1 MTSIGLP
8 AAGVAVR
15 AYRTP
20 IVDGLFLATVA
31 TVTFAKLQWEV
42 AGTLQLSDV
51 VTALFLVAFVWA
63 RLERRDGIATRA
75 SGVTLAFFAAFAVLY
90 LIGFFNLETAQ
101 ALAQWTKGM
110 IKFVLHFGFLVA
122 GIALVAR
129 RGERFYWQT
138 LGVFCGG
145 LALNGLYGLTQL
157 AYAELTRGGN
167 LDELFVQPVT
177 GGDSRINI
185 YGAIGGQNVYRV
197 NALTG
202 DPNHLG
208 IELAVPILILLPL
221 YLRMER
227 SHPWRRRVLALI
239 AFLAIVQLATLSRS
253 GILGL
258 AAGLLVLAVP
268 YHRLLLTARFVVPL
282 TLLVAAVVAFA
293 SQRGEFFQQVLRSR
307 FSTEG
312 GGSSTHFVVYSFI
325 PDVLAMHPLF
335 GLGLNN
341 FSVYY
346 EFVTGRTN
354 FGPHSFYVAL
364 FVETGIVG
372 ALLFAVFLVYLFRR
386 CGATRRIG
394 RALADL
400 GDPVA
405 ARVRP
410 LGWGLTAALVATLVS
425 NAFYLTMTFYYF
437 FVVALLVI
445 VPPAVFGRR
454 LQRAP

>member
-1 MTSIGLP
+1 MTSVSLR
-8 AAGVAVR
+8 AARPLAR
-15 AYRTP
+15 DYRTP
-20 IVDGLFLATVA
+20 VVDGLFLATVA

-51 VTALFLVAFVWA
+51 VTALFLVAFAWTRFERDDA
-63 RLERRDGIATRA
+63 RVTRA
-75 SGVTLAFFAAFAVLY
+75 AGVTLAFFVAFAVLY
-90 LIGFFNLETAQ
+90 LVGFYNLETAQ
-101 ALAQWTKGM
+101 ALQQWTKGM

-122 GIALVAR
+122 GVALVAR
-129 RGERFYWQT
+129 RGERFYWLT
-138 LGVFCGG
+138 LGAFCGG
-145 LALNGLYGLTQL
+145 LALNGAYGLLQL
-157 AYAELTRGGN
+157 AYAELTGGN

-177 GGDSRINI
+177 GGDSKINI

-221 YLRMER
+221 YLRMEQGNR
-227 SHPWRRRVLALI
+227 WRPRLLALL
-239 AFLAIVQLATLSRS
+239 AFLAVVQLATLSRS
-253 GILGL
+253 GLLGL
-258 AAGLLVLAVP
+258 ACGLLVLAVP
-268 YHRLLLTARFVVPL
+268 YHRLLFTARFIVPAVA
-282 TLLVAAVVAFA
+282 LVLAVIGFAAM
-293 SQRGEFFQQVLRSR
+293 RGEFFQQVLRSR

-312 GGSSTHFVVYSFI
+312 SGSSTHFVVYEFI
-325 PDVLAMHPLF
+325 PDVLALHPLF

-372 ALLFAVFLVYLFRR
+372 ALLFGAFLVYLFRR

-394 RALADL
+394 RALAAA

-437 FVVALLVI
+437 FVVALLAI

-454 LQRAP
+454 LDRDP